1 MKPFFGHPR
10 RFLVLILAI
19 IAVGIIS
26 TVSYLHSSSGREGYR
41 YVRAQGDSINV
52 AIHYSP
58 MSLYRYGDSLGGLNY
73 EIATQIS
80 RQYGDKFKFYP
91 ISSSTQALS
100 GLAEGK
106 YDIVIADIPVTSSL
120 KEKYLFTDPI
130 YTDQQV
136 LVGRDST
143 ISSPLHLAGQKVWV
157 VKGSPAVER
166 LENLEREIGDTIC
179 IEATD
184 RYTAE
189 QLVLL
194 TAGGEIDRAVVNED
208 VASRIAPSYPQL
220 IISTGIS
227 FTQFQSW
234 ILNRDEK
241 DLTKKLNSQIAQFK
255 TTELYDSLIRK
266 WTIAE

>member
-100 GLAEGK
+100 GL
-106 YDIVIADIPVTSSL
+106 
-120 KEKYLFTDPI
+120 
-130 YTDQQV
+130 
-136 LVGRDST
+136 
-143 ISSPLHLAGQKVWV
+143 
-157 VKGSPAVER
+157 
-166 LENLEREIGDTIC
+166 
-179 IEATD
+179 
-184 RYTAE
+184 
-189 QLVLL
+189 
-194 TAGGEIDRAVVNED
+194 
-208 VASRIAPSYPQL
+208 
-220 IISTGIS
+220 
-227 FTQFQSW
+227 
-234 ILNRDEK
+234 
-241 DLTKKLNSQIAQFK
+241 
-255 TTELYDSLIRK
+255 SLIH
-266 WTIAE
+266 I